1 MCLGGPAH
9 IVQMIRLTLLL
20 LGAQPL
26 RRYWWVAGL
35 LSLACLCVG
44 IVFVADFFDTAII
57 VTTDIIGILLILEGV
72 VRLFALAAI
81 GFPNATIPV
90 LKALGF
96 FALGFM
102 IFNVPWDDNIV
113 ATWALGIALVLDGSF
128 RMVAAFIVRSVR
140 WRQAFLTGLAELT
153 LGLVILIPD
162 WLPYRR
168 TVPFCIGLA
177 LLSAAWAL
185 ANLCLQLRRLS
196 PGASI
201 TELPLFAGHNWHA
214 RGVLHSSI
222 EATNASWDNDEDLIV
237 HVWTPVGS
245 AVNPQRRFLV
255 DRYIAA
261 IDQGGVISTGHAALS
276 VPPDNYVSLCPAEDI
291 DHSPD
296 EFGHMLRATQEN
308 DVPGVFRP
316 SLDEECAQWRRP
328 DREIAI
334 RHYNLAAVQAFLTDY
349 KADPRYNLTSR
360 NCSSTVAL
368 SLDAAVEGAL
378 GRERPWRNLFRL
390 LTDPAMWLLALWRAR
405 AEAMTWTP
413 GLVLD
418 YAQTLQHILERR
430 RESWFRRLRAT
441 RKQYELQNRELAIEG
456 RPTRSNWPAIA
467 SLVATAMIFGL
478 TYGLSAPLLSLAL
491 VRMGYSEGI
500 VGANAAMHAV
510 GVLLIAPFLPALAWR
525 TGPKLPITASLLGA
539 AAVLALFPQMPSIWL
554 WFPLRIMLGLAS
566 ETMFVMSET
575 WLNQL
580 CSEKTRTRTIA
591 IYTAALSLGFALGP
605 MILTVVG
612 TEGTL
617 PFMIAG
623 GISLVALLSVAMPW
637 VRAPAF
643 DRPDHY
649 NPLRYLKLAPVAF
662 VAALVNAALET
673 AGMSFLPLY
682 AIRTG
687 WGEQSATMLLS
698 ILLLGAIVMQ
708 LPIGWLGDRVD
719 RRKLVIGLGLASTG
733 GALAW
738 PYVIDIPALAY
749 ALLFVWG
756 GLFVGIYTVM
766 MAIVGSRFQGGDL
779 VSIYAV
785 MSVAWGA
792 GAFVGPAAAGIAMG
806 LGTHGLP
813 YFVAVACI
821 AFTLFTLARKRAL

>member
-1 MCLGGPAH
+1 
-9 IVQMIRLTLLL
+9 MIRLVLLL
-20 LGAQPL
+20 LGAQPV
-26 RRYWWVAGL
+26 RRYWWAAGL
-35 LSLACLCVG
+35 LSVACLCIG
-44 IVFVADFFDTAII
+44 IVFVADIFDTAIV
-57 VTTDIIGILLILEGV
+57 VTTDIIGILLILEGA

-96 FALGFM
+96 FVLGFM
-102 IFNVPWDDNIV
+102 AIDIPWDDNIV
-113 ATWALGIALVLDGSF
+113 ATWVLGSALVLDGAF
-128 RMVAAFIVRSVR
+128 RLAAAYIVRSVR
-140 WRQAFLTGLAELT
+140 WRQAVLTGLGELV
-153 LGLVILIPD
+153 LGFVILMPD

-177 LLSAAWAL
+177 LLAAAWAL
-185 ANLCLQLRRLS
+185 ARLCLQLRRLA

-201 TELPLFAGHNWHA
+201 TELPLFAGPNWHA
-214 RGVLHSSI
+214 RGVLLPTS
-222 EATNASWDNDEDLIV
+222 ETKASWDNDDDLIV
-237 HVWTPVGS
+237 HVWTPIGS

-261 IDQGGVISTGHAALS
+261 VDQGGVISTGHAALS
-276 VPPDNYVSLCPAEDI
+276 VPPDNYVSLCPAEDM

-296 EFGHMLRATQEN
+296 EFGHLLRATHEN
-308 DVPGVFRP
+308 DVPGAFRP
-316 SLDEECAQWRRP
+316 SLEEECAEWRRP
-328 DREIAI
+328 DREINI
-334 RHYNLAAVQAFLTDY
+334 RHYNLAAVQAFLADY
-349 KADPRYNLTSR
+349 KAKPLYNLTSR

-378 GRERPWRNLFRL
+378 GRERPWRNLFLL

-418 YAQTLQHILERR
+418 YAQTLQHILDRR
-430 RESWFRRLRAT
+430 RENWFRRLRAT
-441 RKQYELQNRELAIEG
+441 RAQYERQNRALAIEG
-456 RPTRSNWPAIA
+456 QPTRSNLPAIA

-478 TYGLSAPLLSLAL
+478 TYGLSAPLLSLTL
-491 VRMGYSEGI
+491 TRMGYSEGV

-525 TGPKLPITASLLGA
+525 AGPKLPITASLLGA
-539 AAVLALFPQMPSIWL
+539 ATVLALFPMMPSVWL

-580 CSEKTRTRTIA
+580 CDEKARTRTIA
-591 IYTAALSLGFALGP
+591 VYTAALSLGFALGP

-612 TEGTL
+612 TDGAL

-643 DRPDHY
+643 ERPDHP
-649 NPLRYLKLAPVAF
+649 NPLRYLKLAPVAL
-662 VAALVNAALET
+662 AATLVNAALET

-682 AIRTG
+682 AMRVG

-698 ILLLGAIVMQ
+698 VLLLGAIVMQ

-719 RRKLVIGLGLASTG
+719 RRKLVIALGLASAA

-738 PYVIDIPALAY
+738 PYAIGTPVLAY

-792 GAFVGPAAAGIAMG
+792 GAFVGPGAAGIAMG

-813 YFVAVACI
+813 YFAALACI
-821 AFTLFTLARKRAL
+821 AFTLLALARKRGA